1 MQEVCSDEKQRKEIQ
16 ATVYSRLVDEDGFME
31 DVEKWSS
38 DMMTQFLDE
47 FEQMYQG
54 TTGNINNVNEVFETE
69 EIEEGGGDM
78 SNYGGENPASEGQMK
93 WVNDIMRKAQDKLDA
108 DSVKELKA
116 IYGDG
121 NLTGTQASEI
131 ITNWNDKVS

>member
-1 MQEVCSDEKQRKEIQ
+1 MQNPTSFLIHKQ
-16 ATVYSRLVDEDGFME
+16 
-31 DVEKWSS
+31 
-38 DMMTQFLDE
+38 
-47 FEQMYQG
+47 
-54 TTGNINNVNEVFETE
+54 
-69 EIEEGGGDM
+69 
-78 SNYGGENPASEGQMK
+78 SELLA
-93 WVNDIMRKAQDKLDA
+93 KAQDKLDA